1 MKKVRVGIIGYGF
14 RAAGIV
20 WHLLQ
25 LPDMFEVVAVCDV
38 REERLAEA
46 REVGQFAT
54 YADYRELLAGESLDA
69 VVVATPQDSHCE
81 ITLAALAAGAGV
93 YCEKPMALRL
103 TDCDAMIAAAADS
116 GKLLMIGQQ
125 MRHSV
130 HLLTLA
136 KMVSD
141 GQVGDPGLI
150 WCREFRNP
158 FPATMR
164 WAFDKTRSG
173 GLLVE
178 KSCHHF
184 DVFNWLADSR
194 PVRVF
199 ASGGAAVHQRI
210 FGTRSTIADHAAVVV
225 EYESGCRAS
234 YELCMFAGAPDE
246 VEYGLGPHIRE
257 IGVIGSGGMLRTEGF
272 DLGRSKIEQ
281 RWPHNHETVLHD
293 VPGDPPPEER
303 TPHNQTGAGI
313 FYEFHECLTTGR
325 PPFPDGA
332 VGRGALAVA
341 LAAEQ
346 SMATGQPVKL

>member
-1 MKKVRVGIIGYGF
+1 MRRVRVAIIGYGF

-20 WHLLQ
+20 WHLQQ
-25 LPDMFEVVAVCDV
+25 LPEMFEVVAVCDV
-38 REERLAEA
+38 DEVRLAEA
-46 REVGQFAT
+46 RKMGDFAT
-54 YADYRELLAGESLDA
+54 YEDYGELLAGEELDA

-93 YCEKPMALRL
+93 YCEKPMALTL
-103 TDCDAMIAAAADS
+103 ADCDAMIAAADEA

-136 KMVSD
+136 KMVAD
-141 GQVGDPGLI
+141 GEVGDPRFM

-199 ASGGAAVHQRI
+199 ASGDAAVHKRI
-210 FGTRSTIADHAAVVV
+210 FDVDSTIADHAVVTV

-257 IGVIGSGGMLRTEGF
+257 IGVIGSDGMLRTEGF

-281 RWPHNHETVLHD
+281 RWPHDHETTLHD
-293 VPGDPPPEER
+293 VPPAPPPEQR
-303 TPHNQTGAGI
+303 TPYNQTGAGI

-332 VGRGALAVA
+332 VGRNALAVA
-341 LAAEQ
+341 LAAEE
-346 SMATGQPVKL
+346 SMASGQSVDL